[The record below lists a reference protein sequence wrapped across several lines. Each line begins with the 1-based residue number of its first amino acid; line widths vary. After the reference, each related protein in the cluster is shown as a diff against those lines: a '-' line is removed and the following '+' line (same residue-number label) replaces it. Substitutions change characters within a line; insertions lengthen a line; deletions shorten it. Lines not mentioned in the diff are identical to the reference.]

1 MTRTETDEGDEVAG
15 DQASPPS
22 PPRRRHLPRSTWLR
36 RVLEWVAVLG
46 VAAVLAVLLRS
57 FVFEV
62 YSVPSPSMV
71 PTILPGDRIL
81 VVKAFFN
88 ANDLKPGAIV
98 VFKRPPRDK
107 PGVCAPPEV
116 NDLVKRIVGLPGQTV
131 SSRGNTVLIDGK
143 PLPQPYLAPGTPL
156 GRAISPPVHV
166 PKGQFFVLGD
176 NRDVSCDSRYWG
188 TIKGSSIVGQVV
200 AVIWRN
206 GHPWLH
212 TF

>member
-1 MTRTETDEGDEVAG
+1 MTGTAKGEAGDDVAG
-15 DQASPPS
+15 DGADGGAEPGRPGHPS
-22 PPRRRHLPRSTWLR
+22 RARH
-36 RVLEWVAVLG
+36 VLEWVAVLAL
-46 VAAVLAVLLRS
+46 AALVAVLLRA

-62 YSVPSPSMV
+62 YSVPSGSME

-88 ANDLKPGAIV
+88 PADLKPGAIV
-98 VFKRPPRDK
+98 VFRRPARDK

-116 NDLVKRIVGLPGQTV
+116 NDLVKRIVGLPGQTI
-131 SSRGNTVLIDGK
+131 SSRGNTVLVNGK
-143 PLPQPYLAPGTPL
+143 PLAQPYLPPNTKL
-156 GRAISPPVHV
+156 GPAISPPVHV
-166 PKGQFFVLGD
+166 PKGQYFVLGD
-176 NRDVSCDSRYWG
+176 NRDISCDSRYWG